1 MMLEGPG
8 HSESSDLSK
17 SSNLQNLKLFLTQKV
32 VLIRFTAKF
41 HGGKRFKHEKKHV
54 LHKNKMLKLKK

>member
-1 MMLEGPG
+1 MMLEGPD

-41 HGGKRFKHEKKHV
+41 HGGKRFKHEKNMFFIKI
-54 LHKNKMLKLKK
+54 KC

>member
-1 MMLEGPG
+1 MMLEGPD

-32 VLIRFTAKF
+32 VLINLLQSSMAVKDSNM
-41 HGGKRFKHEKKHV
+41 KKNMFFI
-54 LHKNKMLKLKK
+54 KIKC

>member
-17 SSNLQNLKLFLTQKV
+17 SSNLQNWKLFLTQKV

-41 HGGKRFKHEKKHV
+41 HGGKRFKHMFFIKIKC
-54 LHKNKMLKLKK
+54 